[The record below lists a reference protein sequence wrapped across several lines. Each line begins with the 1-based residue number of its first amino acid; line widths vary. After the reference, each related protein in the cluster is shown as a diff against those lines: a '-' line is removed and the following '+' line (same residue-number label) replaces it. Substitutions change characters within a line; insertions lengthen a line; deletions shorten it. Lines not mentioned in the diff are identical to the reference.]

1 MSNKL
6 SEKLIIDQ
14 VDVKGKRVLMRVDFN
29 VPFADGKISNNARI
43 VAALPTIKYALDHG
57 AASVVLMSHLGR
69 PDGKKVEKY
78 SLAPVAKELS
88 TLLNKDVEFLDD
100 CVGEKVETACGSSHA
115 KDGKVIL
122 LENLRFHIEEEGKVK
137 DKEGNVTK
145 ASEADVAK
153 FRGSL
158 SKLGDIY
165 VNDAFG
171 TAHRAHSSVV
181 GIDLPIR
188 AAGLLMKK
196 ELQFFAQVLEEP
208 KKPFLAILG
217 GAKVSDKIQLIEN
230 LLDKVDAMIIGG
242 GMAFTFKKALENV
255 KIGASLFDKPG
266 SEIVGKL
273 VESAKAKGVKLYL
286 PVDYVTA
293 DKFGADA
300 NTGYATDETGI
311 PDGWLGLDCGEKSN
325 KIFKDVIL
333 EAKTILWN
341 GPAGVFEIDAFAEG
355 TKAALDAVV
364 EATEKGAVS
373 IVGGGDTATAVAKWK
388 KEDKIS
394 HVSTGGGASLELLEG
409 KNLPGV
415 AALSVKN

>member
-6 SEKLIIDQ
+6 SEKLVIDQ
-14 VDVKGKRVLMRVDFN
+14 VDLHGKRVLMRVDFN

-43 VAALPTIKYALDHG
+43 VAAIPTIKYALDHG

-88 TLLNKDVEFLDD
+88 TLIHKNVEFLHD
-100 CVGEKVETACGSSHA
+100 CVGEEVESVCGAA

-137 DKEGNVTK
+137 DKDGNVTK

-153 FRGSL
+153 FRASL
-158 SKLGDIY
+158 KKLGDIY

-230 LLDKVDAMIIGG
+230 LMDKVDAMIIGG
-242 GMAFTFKKALENV
+242 GMAFTFKKTLENV
-255 KIGASLFDKPG
+255 K
-266 SEIVGKL
+266 
-273 VESAKAKGVKLYL
+273 
-286 PVDYVTA
+286 
-293 DKFGADA
+293 
-300 NTGYATDETGI
+300 
-311 PDGWLGLDCGEKSN
+311 
-325 KIFKDVIL
+325 
-333 EAKTILWN
+333 
-341 GPAGVFEIDAFAEG
+341 
-355 TKAALDAVV
+355 
-364 EATEKGAVS
+364 
-373 IVGGGDTATAVAKWK
+373 
-388 KEDKIS
+388 
-394 HVSTGGGASLELLEG
+394 
-409 KNLPGV
+409 
-415 AALSVKN
+415 

>member
-6 SEKLIIDQ
+6 SEKLVIDQ
-14 VDVKGKRVLMRVDFN
+14 VDFHGKRVLMRVDFN

-43 VAALPTIKYALDHG
+43 VAAIPSIKYALDHG

-88 TLLNKDVEFLDD
+88 TLLHKDVEFLDE
-100 CVGEKVETACGSSHA
+100 CVGEKVESACAAA

-145 ASEADVAK
+145 ATEADVQK
-153 FRGSL
+153 FRASL
-158 SKLGDIY
+158 SKLGDVY

-230 LLDKVDAMIIGG
+230 LMDKVDAMIIGG
-242 GMAFTFKKALENV
+242 GMAFTFKKTLENV
-255 KIGASLFDKPG
+255 KIGNSLFDKDG
-266 SEIVGKL
+266 AEIVGKL
-273 VESAKAKGVKLYL
+273 VETAKAKNVKLYL

-293 DKFGADA
+293 DSFSATAKV
-300 NTGYATDETGI
+300 GYATDETGI

-325 KIFKDVIL
+325 KIFAEAIAG
-333 EAKTILWN
+333 AKTILWN
-341 GPAGVFEIDAFAEG
+341 GPAGVFEFDAFAKG
-355 TKAALDAVV
+355 TKAALDAVWD
-364 EATEKGAVS
+364 AV
-373 IVGGGDTATAVAKWK
+373 
-388 KEDKIS
+388 DKIS

-415 AALSVKN
+415 AALSVKA